1 MIDWSQ
7 VGKERIVVR
16 VPTEQAVIEFFDEL
30 LRRWP
35 ELYIPSEYVL
45 NKLVERE
52 KQAAVYIAP
61 HFDSRG
67 LHWEYSNYDWYAAHD
82 PYCNSKFFD
91 WEVIPA
97 DLGEIDTENSIDI
110 NSLFGEVIS

>member
-7 VGKERIVVR
+7 VGKECIVVR

-30 LRRWP
+30 LRRCP
-35 ELYIPSEYVL
+35 ELNIPPKYVL
-45 NKLVERE
+45 SVLVEKE

-67 LHWEYSNYDWYAAHD
+67 LHWEYSDYDWYATHS

-91 WEVIPA
+91 WEVTPV
-97 DLGEIDTENSIDI
+97 DLGEIDTEDSIDV
-110 NSLFGEVIS
+110 NSLFGEVMS